1 MKPVGII
8 ANPAS
13 GKDIRR
19 LVAYGSVFDNHEK
32 VNIVK
37 RVLMAMDSVGVQEVF
52 FMPDYFG
59 IGHRAVEDL
68 DISLKVSFLDMKME
82 GTQDDSTMAA
92 QMMAEM
98 GVGCIITLG
107 GDGTNRTVSK
117 TCGESPLL
125 PISTGTNN
133 VFPFMVEGTL
143 AGIAAGVISMDI
155 CPLERVANRAPRLEV
170 HRGSE
175 LVDIALVDVVISESD
190 FVATR
195 AIWDVSI
202 LKEIFLARSEA
213 GNIGFSSV
221 GGLLCPHHSS
231 SGKGLHIVIGPGK
244 KRVKVPVAPGLI
256 SWLPIQSYRSL
267 ECGEEV
273 PVSTGKSIIALDGER
288 ELIVKQGDKFT
299 IRLSAQGPLVADM
312 DKVMRV
318 AAERALFVEKQPE
331 RRCSKNDLSEDLGLM
346 VNGTK

>member
-19 LVAYGSVFDNHEK
+19 LVAHGSVFDNHEK

-59 IGHRAVEDL
+59 IGSRALEDL
-68 DISLKVSFLDMKME
+68 DISLKVSFLDMEME
-82 GTQDDSTMAA
+82 ETQDDSTRAA
-92 QMMAEM
+92 EMMSEM

-107 GDGTNRTVSK
+107 GDGTNRAVSK

-143 AGIAAGVISMDI
+143 AGMAAGVISMDT
-155 CPLERVANRAPRLEV
+155 CPLERVTKRAPRLEV
-170 HRGSE
+170 YRGSE
-175 LVDIALVDVVISESD
+175 LVDIALVDVVVSRSD

-202 LKEIFLARSEA
+202 LKEVFLARSEL
-213 GNIGFSSV
+213 GNIGLSSI
-221 GGLLCPHHSS
+221 GGLLCPLPSN

-244 KRVKVPVAPGLI
+244 QKVKVPIAPGLI

-267 ECGEEV
+267 EYGEEV
-273 PVSTGKSIIALDGER
+273 PISTGESIIALDGER
-288 ELIVKQGDKFT
+288 EIVVKQGDKFT
-299 IRLSAQGPLVADM
+299 IQLSQQGPLVADI
-312 DKVMRV
+312 DKVIREG
-318 AAERALFVEKQPE
+318 AERSLFVEKQSE
-331 RRCSKNDLSEDLGLM
+331 RRQ
-346 VNGTK
+346 

>member
-1 MKPVGII
+1 LKPVGII

-19 LVAYGSVFDNHEK
+19 LVAHGSVFDNHEK

-59 IGHRAVEDL
+59 IGSRALEDL
-68 DISLKVSFLDMKME
+68 DISLNVSFLDMEME
-82 GTQDDSTMAA
+82 ETQDDTTRAA
-92 QMMAEM
+92 AMMSEM

-107 GDGTNRTVSK
+107 GDGTNRAVSK

-143 AGIAAGVISMDI
+143 AGMAAGVISMDA
-155 CPLERVANRAPRLEV
+155 CPLERVTKRAPRLEV
-170 HRGSE
+170 YRDSE
-175 LVDIALVDVVISESD
+175 LVDIALVDVVVSRSD

-202 LKEIFLARSEA
+202 LKEVFLARSEL
-213 GNIGFSSV
+213 GNIGLSSI
-221 GGLLCPHHSS
+221 GGLLCALPSN
-231 SGKGLHIVIGPGK
+231 SGRGLHIVIGPGK
-244 KRVKVPVAPGLI
+244 QKVKAPIAPGLI
-256 SWLPIQSYRSL
+256 SWLPIQSYRNL
-267 ECGEEV
+267 EYGEEV
-273 PVSTGKSIIALDGER
+273 PISTGESIIALDGER
-288 ELIVKQGDKFT
+288 EIVVKQRDKFT
-299 IRLSAQGPLVADM
+299 IQLSQQGPLVADI
-312 DKVMRV
+312 DKVIREG
-318 AAERALFVEKQPE
+318 AERSLFVEKQSE
-331 RRCSKNDLSEDLGLM
+331 RR
-346 VNGTK
+346 